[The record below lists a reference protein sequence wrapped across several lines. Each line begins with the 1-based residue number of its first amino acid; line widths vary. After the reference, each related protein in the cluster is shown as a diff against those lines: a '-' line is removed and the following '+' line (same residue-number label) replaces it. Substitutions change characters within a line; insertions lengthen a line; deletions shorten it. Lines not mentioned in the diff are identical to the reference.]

1 MDMKDYNIVIV
12 LGNGFD
18 LDLNLK
24 TSYSDFIESNLFKD
38 NLKDKLLSKVDYKFS
53 RRINIF
59 HYLSDQ
65 YNLKKWIDVENEL
78 LNLAQRR
85 NETRLDVAKAT
96 SLEVDTFLLLHETL
110 CKYLFNLSYED
121 INKDSTALALLK
133 IVCKYSQPRILT
145 YNYTDL
151 YKLEE
156 YVGSIKCS
164 VEHIHGSVSDNSIIL
179 GFQDDVEIDDSY
191 CFMIKS
197 FSPHFKSHNV
207 RRQLLDADEIIFFGH
222 SLGETDYHYF
232 KDLFMKQSNET
243 IANEKLRIRIFTYNE
258 QSRIEI
264 LTQLRNMNERK
275 TNLLYGLCDF
285 AIYRTDGSDKNRIN
299 NYLEKLKSRAEKGFL

>member
-1 MDMKDYNIVIV
+1 MNI
-12 LGNGFD
+12 
-18 LDLNLK
+18 
-24 TSYSDFIESNLFKD
+24 
-38 NLKDKLLSKVDYKFS
+38 
-53 RRINIF
+53 
-59 HYLSDQ
+59 
-65 YNLKKWIDVENEL
+65 
-78 LNLAQRR
+78 
-85 NETRLDVAKAT
+85 
-96 SLEVDTFLLLHETL
+96 
-110 CKYLFNLSYED
+110 
-121 INKDSTALALLK
+121 
-133 IVCKYSQPRILT
+133 P
-145 YNYTDL
+145 NYTDL

-243 IANEKLRIRIFTYNE
+243 IVNE

-299 NYLEKLKSRAEKGFL
+299 NYLEKLKSRAEKEFP